1 MVCDVIPLQGGERV
15 EGESAF
21 VVGHLVRRRRGAKDK
36 VIVGQVAPA
45 QKIGPTSVAVLWGR
59 RAEW

>member
-1 MVCDVIPLQGGERV
+1 M

-45 QKIGPTSVAVLWGR
+45 QKIGPTLVAVLWGR